1 MMEQEE
7 KSTDPHLIGESRIRE
22 LEPSASLPAYR
33 VACRCLDES
42 DCERWHGELEALF
55 DAFGRQRQV
64 FLGMLFTRRD
74 RALCL
79 GSDWRKLRDRLV
91 AGKYR
96 SPFGLQARMW
106 KMALQ
111 SASGTAL
118 AWWSLVQK
126 RARNLIVWKAWFKKA
141 KEAEK
146 HYVRRLLSAPSR
158 DFFALLDGKYPRCLA
173 AEELKQIAS
182 RKGLCKAILRAVRL
196 AQGRVPRNS
205 RYSSVWFDCDCYRT
219 AERGRDFVTLS
230 LMTLTRGKRAR
241 IRVKG
246 SVPVRGTVRLV
257 RGPDGTIRLHVQY
270 PVKPSSVKPLKVPQA
285 PEGMVFCRALDL
297 GFTEVATDDGGRAF
311 GKGLGALLQDY
322 AVWTDRKVAERNRLK
337 AIAERA
343 GRAKR
348 RRMARCNLGEGRY
361 HRTIELYRTR
371 VRNVVNEALNRM
383 FSESPAQ
390 VYVMEDLSHR
400 FLFTGKFSMETRR
413 MLSGWVRGVI
423 RKRML
428 FKSAL
433 HGAGIAYVPCAYSS
447 QRCPVC
453 GYTARENRHGDT
465 FECRCCGHRAQ
476 ADENAARN
484 LLERAGDSAFGRRM
498 PKEEVLA
505 LENSRHEAWCRRR
518 RKQSQTGPAA
528 IPEAA

>member
-1 MMEQEE
+1 
-7 KSTDPHLIGESRIRE
+7 
-22 LEPSASLPAYR
+22 
-33 VACRCLDES
+33 
-42 DCERWHGELEALF
+42 
-55 DAFGRQRQV
+55 
-64 FLGMLFTRRD
+64 
-74 RALCL
+74 
-79 GSDWRKLRDRLV
+79 
-91 AGKYR
+91 
-96 SPFGLQARMW
+96 
-106 KMALQ
+106 
-111 SASGTAL
+111 
-118 AWWSLVQK
+118 
-126 RARNLIVWKAWFKKA
+126 
-141 KEAEK
+141 
-146 HYVRRLLSAPSR
+146 
-158 DFFALLDGKYPRCLA
+158 
-173 AEELKQIAS
+173 
-182 RKGLCKAILRAVRL
+182 
-196 AQGRVPRNS
+196 
-205 RYSSVWFDCDCYRT
+205 
-219 AERGRDFVTLS
+219 
-230 LMTLTRGKRAR
+230 
-241 IRVKG
+241 
-246 SVPVRGTVRLV
+246 
-257 RGPDGTIRLHVQY
+257 
-270 PVKPSSVKPLKVPQA
+270 
-285 PEGMVFCRALDL
+285 MVFCRALDL
-297 GFTEVATDDGGRAF
+297 GFTEVVTDDGGRAF
-311 GKGLGALLQDY
+311 GKGLGPLLQDY
-322 AVWTDRKVAERNRLK
+322 AAWTDRKVAERNRLE
-337 AIAERA
+337 AIAKRA

-400 FLFTGKFSMETRR
+400 FLFTGKFSSETRR

-453 GYTARENRHGDT
+453 GYTARENRHGDI